1 MRVTRPTSFAT
12 IHSPHASLHAVQY
25 CSKCIEVT
33 TNPDASAIPPNAAP
47 GPAPQNASAAPGLR
61 ERKKIETRR
70 RIRHAALD
78 LAMEHGLEQLT
89 VEMIAERVDLSR
101 RTFFNY
107 FATKEDAL
115 VTDSAG
121 LAEKIR
127 PLLDARPAD
136 EPMLHSLRV
145 ILTEN
150 DLFRLIGAD
159 RARSRARQTL
169 VWEHPL
175 LLARQLASDAR
186 ATRELAGVIAE
197 RMGLDPVA
205 DVRPMVLAS
214 AVSSN
219 FRVAV
224 RHWARNE
231 DTVLSELVAEAFD
244 ALRAELEPP
253 PAT

>member
-1 MRVTRPTSFAT
+1 MCSVPPVVTPPPLRHPN
-12 IHSPHASLHAVQY
+12 LHGVQY
-25 CSKCIEVT
+25 CSRCIEVT
-33 TNPDASAIPPNAAP
+33 NDVDFPASPTAADAD
-47 GPAPQNASAAPGLR
+47 PAPQNASAAPGLR

-121 LAEKIR
+121 LAERIR

-150 DLFRLIGAD
+150 DLFQLIGAD

-197 RMGLDPVA
+197 RMDLDPVA

-214 AVSSN
+214 AASSN

-231 DTVLSELVAEAFD
+231 DTVLSDLVAEAFD
-244 ALRAELEPP
+244 ALRQELEPP
-253 PAT
+253 PNS

>member
-1 MRVTRPTSFAT
+1 MTST
-12 IHSPHASLHAVQY
+12 
-25 CSKCIEVT
+25 
-33 TNPDASAIPPNAAP
+33 PDPSAIPPSTAP
-47 GPAPQNASAAPGLR
+47 GPAPQNDPAAPGLR

-89 VEMIAERVDLSR
+89 VEMIADKVDLSR

-121 LAEKIR
+121 LGDRIR
-127 PLLDARPAD
+127 PLLDARPTG
-136 EPMLHSLRV
+136 EPVLHSLRV

-150 DLFRLIGAD
+150 DLFQLTGAN
-159 RARSRARQTL
+159 RARARARQQL

-175 LLARQLASDAR
+175 LLARQLAADAQ

-197 RMGLDPVA
+197 RMGLDPVT
-205 DVRPMVLAS
+205 DLRPMVLAS